1 MFGLKYEQE
10 QPREGAFWAEG
21 GQGPRHGGG
30 NGMVRLGLQC
40 GQSMRCSQA

>member
-1 MFGLKYEQE
+1 MFGLKYEQG

-30 NGMVRLGLQC
+30 NGLVCLGLQC
-40 GQSMRCSQA
+40 GQSMRCSQR